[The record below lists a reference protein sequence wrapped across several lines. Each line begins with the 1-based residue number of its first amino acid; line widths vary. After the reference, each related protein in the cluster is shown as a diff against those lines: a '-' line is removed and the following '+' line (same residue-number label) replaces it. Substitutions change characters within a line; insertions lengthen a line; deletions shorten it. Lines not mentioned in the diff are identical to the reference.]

1 MNKKDEAL
9 AKFVEVVKNL
19 SPEEFEKSM
28 LKIVRILMKL
38 KERSIRK
45 MELVTCDDYAKSR
58 GLSLVTIRRYCREG
72 IVPYLRI
79 GKVYRLDPPLV
90 DEALAQVM
98 RENMEYRSNGIKRSR
113 KRRKNFDFEA
123 ALKAL

>member
-1 MNKKDEAL
+1 
-9 AKFVEVVKNL
+9 
-19 SPEEFEKSM
+19 
-28 LKIVRILMKL
+28 
-38 KERSIRK
+38 
-45 MELVTCDDYAKSR
+45 MELVTCDEYAKSR
-58 GLSLVTIRRYCREG
+58 GLSSVTIRRYCREG